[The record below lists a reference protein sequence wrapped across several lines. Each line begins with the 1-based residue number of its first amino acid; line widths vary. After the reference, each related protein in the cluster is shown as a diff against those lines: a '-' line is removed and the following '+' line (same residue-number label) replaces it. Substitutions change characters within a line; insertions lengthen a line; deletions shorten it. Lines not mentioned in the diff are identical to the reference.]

1 MADWEIQDGIQAGRK
16 SRKFCLLKIWVPVIN
31 DRNKTNC
38 FQVFHAVIMIS
49 DEMYA
54 FELIFAI
61 KWVT

>member
-1 MADWEIQDGIQAGRK
+1 MVAKAEN
-16 SRKFCLLKIWVPVIN
+16 SVYLKWVPVIA

-38 FQVFHAVIMIS
+38 FQVFHAMTMIS